1 MESPVLF
8 LAAYESFFHN
18 RLIIGS
24 GFFGVA
30 YTRDQPFPDGDRPST
45 RRSRVLR
52 LVEENSQ
59 KLSTTGTMMVPTT
72 PVPVLESNGREV
84 MVPTDN

>member
-8 LAAYESFFHN
+8 LAAYKSFFHN

-24 GFFGVA
+24 GFFGVT
-30 YTRDQPFPDGDRPST
+30 YTRDQPLPDGGRPAM

-52 LVEENSQ
+52 PVEEYSQ
-59 KLSTTGTMMVPTT
+59 KLSKTGTMLVPTK